1 MKLTATFFGGLP
13 AREVGAGDMVGDVVG
28 SWGSVG
34 EFVVGTCIVQV
45 DKIYDRCS

>member
-28 SWGSVG
+28 SCGSVG
-34 EFVVGTCIVQV
+34 EFVVGTCGV
-45 DKIYDRCS
+45 KISKIF